1 MATTPRGGKR
11 EASSLRSRADMCRV
25 RALVLLAGLLLLA
38 RPVGADEASLSQSLD
53 AFLRTPALRGA
64 RVGVVV
70 EDLATGERLAAHLP
84 DADLVPAS
92 NQKLLIS
99 AAALE
104 RWGPAHRFETPVL
117 VEGELA
123 DGVLDGTLWIV
134 GQGDPS
140 LVSETLWKLAEEV
153 RLAGIREIKGGIGVD
168 ASRFDALR
176 FHPDWEPVSSRA
188 YYAPVAALSA
198 NYSSFRVD
206 VVPGEKVGAPVQLR
220 LAPSLPYFRGAAD
233 AVTLSGGGQLVLD
246 VDVLPDGSG
255 ESVRVSGAV
264 SAGKPTS
271 TYWRAVALPER
282 YAAAV
287 LRAQLEGQG
296 VRVAPRVRVGPAP
309 AEAHELLRFP
319 GEPLALQVRLLEKF
333 SNNFVAEQLTKM
345 LGAEVYGPPG
355 TWEKGTQALAAWLQS
370 AGIRDP
376 ELVIADGSG
385 LSPRNRIA
393 PATLVAVIR
402 HAAARFDLA
411 PEYLSALPI
420 GGREGT
426 LEDRMG
432 GGTIQ
437 IRAKTGHLRRV
448 AALSGIV
455 PAPNGTTRV
464 FSILVN
470 GARGDAEGVDTAIDA
485 FASRLGSAPVGPA
498 AEPAAAQAPEAP
510 PPSE

>member
-1 MATTPRGGKR
+1 
-11 EASSLRSRADMCRV
+11 MCRV
-25 RALVLLAGLLLLA
+25 RALVMFVALLFLA
-38 RPVGADEASLSQSLD
+38 RPASADEATLSQSLD
-53 AFLRTPALRGA
+53 AFLRAPALRGA

-117 VEGELA
+117 IEGELA
-123 DGVLDGTLWIV
+123 DGVLDGTLWVV

-140 LVSETLWKLAEEV
+140 LVSETLWKLAEEI
-153 RLAGIREIKGGIGVD
+153 RLAGVREIKGGIGVD
-168 ASRFDALR
+168 GSRFDALR
-176 FHPDWEPVSSRA
+176 FNPDWEPVSSRA

-198 NYSSFRVD
+198 NFSSFRVD
-206 VVPGEKVGAPVQLR
+206 VIPGEKVGAPVALR
-220 LAPSLPYFRGAAD
+220 IAPALSYFRAAPD
-233 AVTLSGGGQLVLD
+233 AVTLSGGGQLLLD

-264 SAGKPTS
+264 SAGKPAA

-296 VRVAPRVRVGPAP
+296 VRVAPRVRVGPVP
-309 AEAHELLRFP
+309 AEAKELLRFS

-333 SNNFVAEQLTKM
+333 SNNFVAEQLTKI

-355 TWEKGTQALAAWLQS
+355 TWEKGTKALAAWLES
-370 AGIRDP
+370 AGIADP
-376 ELVIADGSG
+376 SLVIADGSG

-402 HAAARFDLA
+402 HAAGRFDIG

-426 LEDRMG
+426 LEERMG
-432 GGTIQ
+432 GGTVQ

-448 AALSGIV
+448 AALTGIV

-485 FASRLGSAPVGPA
+485 FAARLGSAPVGPA
-498 AEPAAAQAPEAP
+498 PAEHAAEAP
-510 PPSE
+510 APSE

>member
-1 MATTPRGGKR
+1 MATRARGGKR
-11 EASSLRSRADMCRV
+11 EASALRSRAVIRFS
-25 RALVLLAGLLLLA
+25 RAFALVVLLAALA
-38 RPVGADEASLSQSLD
+38 RSAAAEEATLSQTLD
-53 AFLRTPALRGA
+53 EFLRAPALRGA

-70 EDLATGERLAAHLP
+70 EDLATGQRLAEHLA
-84 DADLVPAS
+84 DVDLVPAS

-99 AAALE
+99 AASLE
-104 RWGPAHRFETPVL
+104 HWGPAHRFETPIL
-117 VEGELA
+117 AEGTVN

-140 LVSETLWKLAEEV
+140 FVSETLWKLAEEI
-153 RLAGIREIKGGIGVD
+153 RLQGIREIKGGIGVD

-188 YYAPVAALSA
+188 YYAPVSALSA

-206 VVPGEKVGAPVQLR
+206 VVPGEHVGAPVGLR
-220 LAPSLPYFRGAAD
+220 LAPSLPYFKSAAD
-233 AVTLSGGGQLVLD
+233 AVTLRGGGQLVLD
-246 VDVLPDGSG
+246 IDVLPDGTG

-264 SAGKPTS
+264 SADRPTS

-282 YAAAV
+282 YAAAL
-287 LRAQLEGQG
+287 LRAQLEAQG
-296 VRVAPRVRVGPAP
+296 VRVAPRVRIGPAP
-309 AEAHELLRFP
+309 ADARELLRFS

-345 LGAEVYGPPG
+345 LGAELYGPPG
-355 TWEKGTQALAAWLQS
+355 TWEKGTRALGAYLEG
-370 AGIRDP
+370 AGIADP
-376 ELVIADGSG
+376 ANAIADGSG

-393 PATLVAVIR
+393 PATLVAVLR
-402 HAAARFDLA
+402 RGAQRFDSG
-411 PEYLSALPI
+411 PEFLSALPI

-426 LEDRMG
+426 LEDRMQNG
-432 GGTIQ
+432 SVQ

-455 PAPNGTTRV
+455 PGPNGSTRA

-470 GARGDAEGVDTAIDA
+470 GSRGDAEGVDAAIDK
-485 FASRLGSAPVGPA
+485 FAERLGSAPVEAA
-498 AEPAAAQAPEAP
+498 AEAKSP
-510 PPSE
+510 